1 MDIQTQS
8 VKINSLEAL
17 LVKQFRTLESLIT
30 ISKKEREL
38 ILDHRTE
45 ELMKV
50 VEQKE
55 SVLDQLGLMEE
66 DRRMLTEELAA
77 MLGLKLQRAGLDEI
91 LTVLESAIAD
101 RFYRLNEGI
110 LALVDQAR
118 ELNIGNQAMARS
130 AIEWLEATQ
139 LFLLNVSAP
148 EVAYS
153 YPGANRKVDT
163 WATRAIDQRV

>member
-1 MDIQTQS
+1 MDHQQQTIK
-8 VKINSLEAL
+8 VNSLEAL
-17 LVKQFRTLESLIT
+17 LVKQFRTLETLIS
-30 ISKKEREL
+30 ISKNEREL
-38 ILDHRTE
+38 ILDHRTD

-77 MLGLKLQRAGLDEI
+77 ALGLKLQRAGLDEI
-91 LTVLESAIAD
+91 LTVLETVVAE

-118 ELNIGNQAMARS
+118 ELNMGNQVMART

-139 LFLLNVSAP
+139 MFLLNVSAP

-153 YPGANRKVDT
+153 YPGAARRVDSY
-163 WATRAIDQRV
+163 ATRAIDQRV